1 VKPYLRFHVQPEFTR
16 ASAAYYACA
25 HWGGPLWVVVLGY
38 ERDDFRFTG
47 EEAENV
53 LPGEY

>member
-1 VKPYLRFHVQPEFTR
+1 MKPHLQFHVQPEFTR
-16 ASAAYYACA
+16 ASAAYHAYAY
-25 HWGGPLWVVVLGY
+25 WGGPLWVIVIGY
-38 ERDDFRFTG
+38 ERDFRFTG